1 MKYLLF
7 VFFVL
12 ALSDFAVSF
21 KSWGFFSSSV
31 ERRWPTAGRG
41 VYGNDAGKVRIE
53 HVRIEHLSDKLE
65 IPILT
70 KNRLPLQQPVD
81 ELEKLKQKFYLST
94 FWLWKLSLFFLL
106 WTEKSLIKKD
116 LLNISL
122 WRQWKK
128 CSFDCYGNAFWKVIY
143 FVIIHFQE
151 VSQQKSEKMGASC
164 CHSKVGNQPT
174 AKVML
179 AAHCTYQRS
188 ITGWF
193 RIWIFVRKYRS
204 YRKVK
209 DLNPKERWNIH

>member
-116 LLNISL
+116 LLNVSL

-128 CSFDCYGNAFWKVIY
+128 MSLWLLWKCVL
-143 FVIIHFQE
+143 
-151 VSQQKSEKMGASC
+151 KSYLL
-164 CHSKVGNQPT
+164 CHYTFSRGQSTKVRENGRF
-174 AKVML
+174 L
-179 AAHCTYQRS
+179 LS
-188 ITGWF
+188 
-193 RIWIFVRKYRS
+193 
-204 YRKVK
+204 
-209 DLNPKERWNIH
+209 